1 MICAGR
7 KHMIYWDL
15 NCFSNLEF
23 SFIHACYTF
32 FPKAPKMVFAGVCFI
47 EIFFV
52 KFFHFFFC
60 YNYLIFHISWKVP
73 SISQIPT
80 KFSCCWYCFV
90 SNFLKFSIFG
100 SLKTPLL
107 LYLIGIQEYVFWHW
121 LCYLQGHQSI
131 KRHFLKTNWHS
142 DYLSV
147 SFHVLL

>member
-52 KFFHFFFC
+52 NFFHFFFVIIMS
-60 YNYLIFHISWKVP
+60 YYTFPEKYQVYHRYQLNLAVVDTALFQIF
-73 SISQIPT
+73 
-80 KFSCCWYCFV
+80 
-90 SNFLKFSIFG
+90 
-100 SLKTPLL
+100 
-107 LYLIGIQEYVFWHW
+107 
-121 LCYLQGHQSI
+121 
-131 KRHFLKTNWHS
+131 
-142 DYLSV
+142 
-147 SFHVLL
+147 